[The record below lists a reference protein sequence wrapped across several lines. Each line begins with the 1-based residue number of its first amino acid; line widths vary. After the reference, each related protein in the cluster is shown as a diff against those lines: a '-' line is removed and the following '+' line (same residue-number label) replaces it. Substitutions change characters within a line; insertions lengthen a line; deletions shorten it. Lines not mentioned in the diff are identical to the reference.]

1 MADDANI
8 NRTLYMDRVST
19 VCMAAFSHPQSEASF
34 SPKGRVLSQ
43 YTVDDQPFT
52 LYLDSL
58 TTPEAVSTFKKMQ
71 AFGYWF
77 IDGASEIVVTPDS
90 PHRWLVLTLFTSVQG
105 HPVLAGYCL
114 LYLFSN
120 PFQSPPH
127 SLRLCQ
133 ILVLPPFQK
142 QGHSSRIFDC
152 VYRTLMH
159 TLPSQLLPDSYPAA
173 LDGATTG
180 CAFAMYTVEDP
191 CEDFTFVRDVYDC
204 RLLLK
209 VPAVKA
215 ALEGGEM
222 TLGEDVMEDVRKEF
236 GIIPAQTQK
245 CFNILLHHGHKPEQA
260 KAYRLYV

>member
-52 LYLDSL
+52 LHLDSL

-77 IDGASEIVVTPDS
+77 IDGASEIVVAPDS

-159 TLPSQLLPDSYPAA
+159 TPPLNREKQNWRSIYARCCNQIRCRERNGAKILISSKLRWKEITHRSQKIPRSITTAPCRW
-173 LDGATTG
+173 ATAGPTP
-180 CAFAMYTVEDP
+180 T
-191 CEDFTFVRDVYDC
+191 
-204 RLLLK
+204 
-209 VPAVKA
+209 
-215 ALEGGEM
+215 
-222 TLGEDVMEDVRKEF
+222 
-236 GIIPAQTQK
+236 
-245 CFNILLHHGHKPEQA
+245 
-260 KAYRLYV
+260 